1 MSNYAERVAKRLDEV
16 YRTNSMTQAREL
28 DSLRL
33 ILLSDLHKGGWNS
46 IDDFKKCEP
55 TYLAALDHYWQQG
68 FEIWLLGD
76 MEELWKNRPKPVIAA
91 YHDVLN
97 RERAYAEAPSPPRY
111 LRLVGN
117 HDDRWYNEAQVC
129 KYLGSFLAGK
139 PVLEAVRLAVLD
151 QGEKL
156 GEILFVH
163 GHQGTLAS
171 EKFAG
176 ASALIIRYLWRPLQ
190 LVFKLQTPTPSTDP
204 KLRQKHELAMYDY
217 AVNRPGLVL
226 VAGHTHHPVWVGM
239 GLRQAMQAMQTM
251 QATPDT
257 PAAPAAQVSPM
268 AEAAWMQAEYKEG
281 VSLPGDKPCYFNTGC
296 CCNPDGSITGI
307 EIEAG
312 EIRLVRWENPAQPLR
327 QEVFPPAQ
335 LRDVLARVA

>member
-76 MEELWKNRPKPVIAA
+76 MEELWKNRPKTVIAA

-97 RERAYAEAPSPPRY
+97 TERTYAEAPSPPRY

-117 HDDRWYNEAQVC
+117 HDDRWYDQGQVR
-129 KYLGSFLAGK
+129 KYLRPFLAGN

-163 GHQGTLAS
+163 GHQGTLDS
-171 EKFAG
+171 DKFAR
-176 ASALIIRYLWRPLQ
+176 ASALIIRYLWRPIQ
-190 LVFKLQTPTPSTDP
+190 LLFKVQTPTPSTSP

-217 AVNRPGLVL
+217 AVNRPGFVL

-239 GLRQAMQAMQTM
+239 GLKQAMEAM
-251 QATPDT
+251 
-257 PAAPAAQVSPM
+257 PAAQVSSL
-268 AEAAWMQAEYKEG
+268 AEEAWMQAEYEDA
-281 VSLPGDKPCYFNTGC
+281 VTLPGDKPCYFNTGC
-296 CCNPDGSITGI
+296 CCNRDGWITGI

-327 QEVFPPAQ
+327 QVLFPPAQ
-335 LRDVLARVA
+335 LRDVLAAVA